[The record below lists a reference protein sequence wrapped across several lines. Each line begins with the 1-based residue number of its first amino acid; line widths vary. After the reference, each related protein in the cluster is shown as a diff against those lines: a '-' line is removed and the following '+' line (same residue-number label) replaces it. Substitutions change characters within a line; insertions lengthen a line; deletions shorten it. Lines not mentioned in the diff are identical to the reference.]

1 MKQYRRDLTV
11 SAPAFVESGDDR
23 IVELA
28 FSSEAPYSRIYTDQN
43 GDPVE
48 LQEILVHDQ
57 EAVDLSVLNDNASLL
72 FNHIFENHIGVVVAG
87 SARIDEDRVGRALV
101 QFSKVGQMANETFEK
116 VKEGTMSKVSVGY
129 TVLEGEADLSKGVY
143 YAKKWQPYEISI
155 VSVPADSS
163 VGVGRS
169 LNTSTD
175 EPANN
180 EEQREVNEPENK
192 EQEVPVEE
200 QKPEEETRSEEKQE
214 KEEPENEESNSDSG
228 NGSDDPQNVETEEV
242 NPEEKRSE
250 EEPEVVKHDNAE
262 FTGTVESEEIN
273 TNTNEN
279 EEEKAHEAD
288 PVEEENTE
296 EVEQPFTRSQED
308 TDEIRAIGKHLNIS
322 EDEIQRAIEDK
333 EITVESFKQRALNI
347 TTESKNFVKGKNTMT
362 DTIKNLEAK
371 FDLNTAMRS
380 LAEGKALTG
389 AEAEYSQEEARKA
402 AQRGRAQR
410 TNSVFVPTSAL
421 APVAGTEIR
430 NDSFVELLLQK
441 SVLGKL
447 GVNVISGLT
456 APVAVPRMSEG
467 AVDSFGFVAENGVSP
482 NGEVK
487 FDNVPMS
494 LHTFTGGVPVTRQA
508 MLTMPNIGALIS
520 QHILKASRIK
530 LEQAILSAG
539 AVANARDGIVKQIVD
554 AGLVSET
561 ELTYKAFMAEL
572 AKLTDAGVDEAAI
585 SFAMRGA
592 LKADLASTLRDA
604 GVAGY
609 IIGDN
614 DKLANRPV
622 HSSGVLAEG
631 HILVGD
637 FSAVTIGEWA
647 GLEIDLDDTT
657 YRSQGAVVPR
667 VWCDLDWALTDK
679 QCLRVMK
686 ASETRAKK

>member
-48 LQEILVHDQ
+48 LKEILVHTQ
-57 EAVDLSVLNDNASLL
+57 EAVDLSVLNDKASLL
-72 FNHIFENHIGVVVAG
+72 FNHEFDNHIGVVVPG
-87 SARIDEDRVGRALV
+87 SARIDEDGVGRALA
-101 QFSKVGQMANETFEK
+101 QFSKVGQLANETFEK

-129 TVLEGEADLSKGVY
+129 TVLEGHADFSKGVY
-143 YAKKWQPYEISI
+143 FVTKWQPYEISI

-169 LNTSTD
+169 LNTITD

-180 EEQREVNEPENK
+180 EENREVEVENK
-192 EQEVPVEE
+192 EQETEIKPEEEIRSEE
-200 QKPEEETRSEEKQE
+200 QPQEIKETENEESPSDSGNRSGDSESIPQDEVKPEETRSEEENK
-214 KEEPENEESNSDSG
+214 PENSEELNTDIQE
-228 NGSDDPQNVETEEV
+228 SDDERQNNVETV
-242 NPEEKRSE
+242 
-250 EEPEVVKHDNAE
+250 
-262 FTGTVESEEIN
+262 
-273 TNTNEN
+273 
-279 EEEKAHEAD
+279 EEEK
-288 PVEEENTE
+288 TE
-296 EVEQPFTRSQED
+296 EAEKPFERSLED
-308 TDEIRAIGKHLNIS
+308 SEEIRAIGKHLNIS

-333 EITVESFKQRALNI
+333 ETTVESFKQRALNI
-347 TTESKNFVKGKNTMT
+347 NTESKTFAKGKIKMT
-362 DTIKNLEAK
+362 DTIKNLENR
-371 FDLNTAMRS
+371 FDLSVAMRS

-389 AEAEYSQEEARKA
+389 AEAEYSQEQARKA

-410 TNSVFVPTSAL
+410 SNSVFVPTSAL

-430 NDSFVELLLQK
+430 NDSFVELLMKK
-441 SVLGKL
+441 SVLGSL
-447 GVNVISGLT
+447 GVNVLSGLT
-456 APVAVPRMSEG
+456 APIAIPRMSEG
-467 AVDSFGFVAENGVSP
+467 ALDAFGFVAENGVSQ
-482 NGEVK
+482 NSDVK

-508 MLTMPNIGALIS
+508 MLTMPNIGALIADY
-520 QHILKASRIK
+520 ILKASRIK
-530 LEQAILSAG
+530 LETAILSAG
-539 AVANARDGIVKQIVD
+539 ANANARDGVVKQLVD
-554 AGLVSET
+554 AGLVTET
-561 ELTYKAFMAEL
+561 ALTYKAFLAEI

-585 SFAMRGA
+585 KFAMRGA
-592 LKADLASTLRDA
+592 LKADLASTLRDE
-604 GVAGY
+604 GVSGY

-622 HSSGVLAEG
+622 HSSGVLEAG
-631 HILVGD
+631 QILVGD
-637 FSAVTIGEWA
+637 FSAITIGEWE

-667 VWCDLDWALTDK
+667 VWCDLDWAVTDK

-686 ASETRAKK
+686 APAVRGK

>member
-48 LQEILVHDQ
+48 LKEILVHTQD
-57 EAVDLSVLNDNASLL
+57 AVDLSVLNDKASLL
-72 FNHIFENHIGVVVAG
+72 FNHEFDNHIGVVVPG
-87 SARIDEDRVGRALV
+87 SARIDEDGVGRALA
-101 QFSKVGQMANETFEK
+101 QFSKVGQLANETFEK

-129 TVLEGEADLSKGVY
+129 TVLEGHADFSKGVY
-143 YAKKWQPYEISI
+143 FVTKWQPYEISI

-169 LNTSTD
+169 LNTITD

-180 EEQREVNEPENK
+180 EENREVEVENK
-192 EQEVPVEE
+192 EQETEI
-200 QKPEEETRSEEKQE
+200 KPEEEIRSEEEPQEIKETENEESPSDSGDRSGDSESIPQDEVKPEETRSEE
-214 KEEPENEESNSDSG
+214 ENK
-228 NGSDDPQNVETEEV
+228 TE
-242 NPEEKRSE
+242 NSE
-250 EEPEVVKHDNAE
+250 ELNTD
-262 FTGTVESEEIN
+262 TQESDEERQN
-273 TNTNEN
+273 N
-279 EEEKAHEAD
+279 AD
-288 PVEEENTE
+288 PVEEEKTE
-296 EVEQPFTRSQED
+296 EVEKPFERSLED
-308 TDEIRAIGKHLNIS
+308 TEEIRAIGKHLNIS

-333 EITVESFKQRALNI
+333 ETTVETFKQRALNI
-347 TTESKNFVKGKNTMT
+347 NTESKTFAKGKIKMT
-362 DTIKNLEAK
+362 DTIKNLENR
-371 FDLNTAMRS
+371 FDLSVAMRS
-380 LAEGKALTG
+380 LAEGKALNG
-389 AEAEYSQEEARKA
+389 AEAEYSQEQARKA

-410 TNSVFVPTSAL
+410 SNSVFVPTSAL

-441 SVLGKL
+441 SVLGSL
-447 GVNVISGLT
+447 GVNVLSGLT
-456 APVAVPRMSEG
+456 APIAVPRMSKG
-467 AVDSFGFVAENGVSP
+467 AVDGFGFVAENGVSP
-482 NGEVK
+482 NSEVK

-508 MLTMPNIGALIS
+508 MLTMPNIGAVIAE
-520 QHILKASRIK
+520 HILKASRIK
-530 LEQAILSAG
+530 LETAILSAG
-539 AVANARDGIVKQIVD
+539 ANANARDGVVKQMID
-554 AGLVSET
+554 AGLVTET
-561 ELTYKAFMAEL
+561 ALTYKAFLAEV

-585 SFAMRGA
+585 KFAMRGA
-592 LKADLASTLRDA
+592 LKADLASTLRDE
-604 GVAGY
+604 GVSGY

-622 HSSGVLAEG
+622 HSSGVLEAG

-637 FSAVTIGEWA
+637 FSAITVGEWE

-657 YRSQGAVVPR
+657 YRSQGAIVPR
-667 VWCDLDWALTDK
+667 VWCDLDWAVTDT

-686 ASETRAKK
+686 AASVKAK

>member
-48 LQEILVHDQ
+48 LKEILVHDKD
-57 EAVDLSVLNDNASLL
+57 AVDLDVLNDKASLL
-72 FNHIFENHIGVVVAG
+72 FNHEFDNHIGVVVPG
-87 SARIDEDRVGRALV
+87 SARIDEDGVGRALV
-101 QFSKVGQMANETFEK
+101 KFSQVGQLANETYDK

-129 TVLEGEADLSKGVY
+129 TVLEGHADFSKGVY
-143 YAKKWQPYEISI
+143 FVTKWQPYEISI

-169 LNTSTD
+169 LNTITD

-180 EEQREVNEPENK
+180 EENREVEVENK
-192 EQEVPVEE
+192 ETEI
-200 QKPEEETRSEEKQE
+200 KPEEEIRSEENQE
-214 KEEPENEESNSDSG
+214 NKEPENEESPSDSG
-228 NGSDDPQNVETEEV
+228 NSSGDSESIPQEV
-242 NPEEKRSE
+242 NPEENRSE
-250 EEPEVVKHDNAE
+250 EEKSDEL
-262 FTGTVESEEIN
+262 N
-273 TNTNEN
+273 TNTESERQGEPQPEN
-279 EEEKAHEAD
+279 KPEEE
-288 PVEEENTE
+288 VF
-296 EVEQPFTRSQED
+296 QRSAED

-347 TTESKNFVKGKNTMT
+347 NTESKTFAKGKIKMT
-362 DTIKNLEAK
+362 DTIKTLENR
-371 FDLNTAMRS
+371 FDLSVAMRS
-380 LAEGKALTG
+380 LAEGKALNG
-389 AEAEYSQEEARKA
+389 AEAEYSQEMARKA

-410 TNSVFVPTSAL
+410 GNSVFVPTSAL

-430 NDSFVELLLQK
+430 NDSFVELLMKK
-441 SVLGKL
+441 SVLGSL
-447 GVNVISGLT
+447 GVNVLSGLT
-456 APVAVPRMSEG
+456 APIAVPRMSEG
-467 AVDSFGFVAENGVSP
+467 ALDAFGFVAENGVSQ
-482 NGEVK
+482 NSDVK

-508 MLTMPNIGALIS
+508 MLTMPNIGALIAE
-520 QHILKASRIK
+520 HILKASRIK

-539 AVANARDGIVKQIVD
+539 ANANARDGIVKQLTD
-554 AGLVSET
+554 AGLVTET
-561 ELTYKAFMAEL
+561 ALTYKAFLAEV

-585 SFAMRGA
+585 KFAMRGA
-592 LKADLASTLRDA
+592 LKADLASTLRDE
-604 GVAGY
+604 GVSGY

-622 HSSGVLAEG
+622 HSSGVLEAG
-631 HILVGD
+631 SILVGD
-637 FSAVTIGEWA
+637 FSAITIGEWE

-657 YRSQGAVVPR
+657 FRSQGAIVPR
-667 VWCDLDWALTDK
+667 VWCDLDWAVTDK

-686 ASETRAKK
+686 APAGRSK

>member
-48 LQEILVHDQ
+48 LKEILVHDKD
-57 EAVDLSVLNDNASLL
+57 AVDLDVLNDKASLL
-72 FNHIFENHIGVVVAG
+72 FNHEFDNHIGVVVPG
-87 SARIDEDRVGRALV
+87 SARIDEDGVGRALV
-101 QFSKVGQMANETFEK
+101 KFSQVGQLANETYDK

-129 TVLEGEADLSKGVY
+129 TVLEGHADFSKGVY
-143 YAKKWQPYEISI
+143 FVTKWQPYEISI

-169 LNTSTD
+169 LNTITD

-180 EEQREVNEPENK
+180 EENREVEVENK
-192 EQEVPVEE
+192 ETEIKPEEEIRSEENQENKETENEESPSDSGNRSSDSESIPQEVNP
-200 QKPEEETRSEEKQE
+200 EETRSEEQP
-214 KEEPENEESNSDSG
+214 EENKP
-228 NGSDDPQNVETEEV
+228 VETDEL
-242 NPEEKRSE
+242 
-250 EEPEVVKHDNAE
+250 
-262 FTGTVESEEIN
+262 N
-273 TNTNEN
+273 TNTESERQEEIQPEN
-279 EEEKAHEAD
+279 KPEEE
-288 PVEEENTE
+288 VF
-296 EVEQPFTRSQED
+296 QRSAED

-347 TTESKNFVKGKNTMT
+347 NTESKTFAKGKIKMT
-362 DTIKNLEAK
+362 DTIKTLENR
-371 FDLNTAMRS
+371 FDLSVAMRS
-380 LAEGKALTG
+380 LAEGKALNG
-389 AEAEYSQEEARKA
+389 AEAEYSQEMARKA

-410 TNSVFVPTSAL
+410 GNSVFVPTSAL

-430 NDSFVELLLQK
+430 NDSFVELLMKK
-441 SVLGKL
+441 SVLGSL
-447 GVNVISGLT
+447 GVNVLSGLT
-456 APVAVPRMSEG
+456 APIAVPRMSEG
-467 AVDSFGFVAENGVSP
+467 ALDAFGFVAENGVSQ
-482 NGEVK
+482 NSDVK

-508 MLTMPNIGALIS
+508 MLTMPNIGALIAE
-520 QHILKASRIK
+520 HILKASRIK

-539 AVANARDGIVKQIVD
+539 ANANARDGIVKQLTD
-554 AGLVSET
+554 AGLVTET
-561 ELTYKAFMAEL
+561 ALTYKAFLAEV

-585 SFAMRGA
+585 KFAMRGA
-592 LKADLASTLRDA
+592 LKADLASTLRDE
-604 GVAGY
+604 GVSGY

-622 HSSGVLAEG
+622 HSSGVLEAG
-631 HILVGD
+631 SILVGD
-637 FSAVTIGEWA
+637 FSAITIGEWE

-657 YRSQGAVVPR
+657 FRSQGAIVPR
-667 VWCDLDWALTDK
+667 VWCDLDWAVTDK

-686 ASETRAKK
+686 APAGKAAK